1 MDHRIRPFESG
12 AKVHFVREIADD
24 ILGDVFDGSRG
35 VAGSDLQ
42 RASDIA
48 TIMLGSLGLLSLQYC
63 DVSSSRDLDELRR
76 DDPVLRRRVER
87 LLEVELSRATTII
100 QARKSE
106 VEDIARA
113 IANRGV
119 VWGREVMDIVSK
131 PKGMG

>member
-1 MDHRIRPFESG
+1 MAKRGCFFRRRAIDDHFSP
-12 AKVHFVREIADD
+12 D
-24 ILGDVFDGSRG
+24 IDSPATLSR
-35 VAGSDLQ
+35 DLSRNQ
-42 RASDIA
+42 R
-48 TIMLGSLGLLSLQYC
+48 TLGSLIVINMPPSRRSVERFRQPAKHLLE
-63 DVSSSRDLDELRR
+63 ELRR

-100 QARKSE
+100 QARRPE

-131 PKGMG
+131 PKGDGVG